1 MKIPSVFKQ
10 NVCVVDYK
18 INSFIPNRVSTAPQV
33 ADLKLSRGRASFI
46 HFFLTDRFIHD
57 SFIHKKLDF
66 YKKSILST
74 FGNIAQNTVLSTL
87 FANETF
93 TRSFRKINHSS
104 L

>member
-1 MKIPSVFKQ
+1 MPKKEKYAHTYLMSGEPVL
-10 NVCVVDYK
+10 
-18 INSFIPNRVSTAPQV
+18 ST
-33 ADLKLSRGRASFI
+33 
-46 HFFLTDRFIHD
+46 FFLTDRFIHD
-57 SFIHKKLDF
+57 SFIHKKLNF